1 MFDNFF
7 IFLFLNA
14 FERTGRETV
23 PTAIPA
29 IAKINLINSICII

>member
-1 MFDNFF
+1 MSEILFKFF
-7 IFLFLNA
+7 VLKA

-29 IAKINLINSICII
+29 IARLI